1 MEEELKSMF
10 DEITKRIAEEEDNA
24 IAKAFAIYSA
34 DLLRRNGIVP
44 IMTKVELPFEECSET
59 NKYQI
64 ALRYGYVFETLD
76 TSEHDKQIMDDVI
89 GKIYSYVKRE
99 CNPYGKP
106 TLDFESGKQILN
118 YLKQMK
124 EEQND

>member
-1 MEEELKSMF
+1 MEEFNIF
-10 DEITKRIAEEEDNA
+10 DEIANKIREEEDNT
-24 IAKAFAIYSA
+24 IAKAFTVYSG
-34 DLLRRNGIVP
+34 DLLRRNGIKP
-44 IMTKVELPFEECSET
+44 ILTKVELPFDECSDVNE
-59 NKYQI
+59 YHI
-64 ALRYGYVFETLD
+64 VSRYGYMFERLD
-76 TSEHDKQIMDDVI
+76 TSVHDKQIMDEVI

-124 EEQND
+124 GEQNE